1 MSQPVPLRVV
11 SVTRETPEAVSIQLE
26 PPADFRSQFLQFKP
40 GQYLT
45 FEVEIPGQGKV
56 RRAYSICSVPGNGNT
71 LTIAVKK
78 VANGTV
84 SVFMNEKVKAGDTLM
99 AFKPE
104 GRFTPLLHHE
114 RAVQY
119 FLIAGGS
126 GITPLMSILKAV
138 LSYEPKSQV
147 VLLYANRTRES
158 VIFASELEKLARQH
172 PDRFTYV
179 QALDKAGLFWR
190 GMRGPLNAADFKK
203 FYLSQARSGFE
214 KEIYICGPSGMMQEA
229 VAGCVAAGVDKSK
242 IFLEYF
248 TSPAQ
253 ESSTEKQSPTQH
265 PVAAPVDAEAVIVL
279 HKKEYN
285 VPVPRGTTV
294 LKAALDYGLDPPYS
308 CEAGVCS
315 TCMARLMEG
324 KVKMVENNILT
335 EKEVQEGYILTC
347 QALCLTP
354 KVVIQYLD

>member
-1 MSQPVPLRVV
+1 MSQAVPLRVV

-26 PPADFRSQFLQFKP
+26 PPADFQSQFLQFKP

-45 FEVEIPGQGKV
+45 FEVEIPGQGTV

-71 LTIAVKK
+71 LTVAVKK

-84 SVFMNEKVKAGDTLM
+84 SVFMNEKVRPGDTLM

-104 GRFTPLLHHE
+104 GRFTPPLHHE
-114 RAVQY
+114 RKVQY

-138 LSYEPKSQV
+138 LIHEPKSTV
-147 VLLYANRTRES
+147 VLLYANRNKES
-158 VIFASELEKLARQH
+158 VIFASELEKLSRQH
-172 PDRFTYV
+172 ADRFTYV

-190 GMRGPLNAADFKK
+190 GLRGPLNAADFKK
-203 FYLSQARSGFE
+203 FYLAQAQNGFE

-229 VAGCVAAGVDKSK
+229 VAGCVAAGADKGK

-248 TSPAQ
+248 TPPGLEGAS
-253 ESSTEKQSPTQH
+253 EKPMQASQS
-265 PVAAPVDAEAVIVL
+265 VAGPVDAEAVIVL
-279 HKKEYN
+279 HKKEYI
-285 VPVPRGTTV
+285 VPIPRGTTI
-294 LKAALDYGLDPPYS
+294 LKAALDHGLDPPYS

-324 KVKMVENNILT
+324 QVKMVENNILT
-335 EKEVQEGYILTC
+335 EKEVQEGYVLTC

-354 KVVIQYLD
+354 KVVIHYLD